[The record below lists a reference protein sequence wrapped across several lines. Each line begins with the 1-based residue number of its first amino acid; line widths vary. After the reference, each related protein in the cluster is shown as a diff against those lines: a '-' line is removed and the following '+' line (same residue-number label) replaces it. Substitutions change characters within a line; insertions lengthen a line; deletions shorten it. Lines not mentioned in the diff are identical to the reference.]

1 LDFINTE
8 PMQEMFVFETVQL
21 IEELEQI
28 ILYSEKKNGLESSIN
43 DIFRIMH
50 TLKGSSAMMSFGN
63 ISILAHSVEDI
74 FYFLREKKPETVDY
88 LQLTDLMLK
97 VIDFVGSEVGKI
109 KNKEGADGDPSGISQ
124 TLADFLSQLKEG
136 CPKTGGAEPGAA
148 DKRHMG
154 QAGAGYYSYKA
165 TITFE
170 EDCQMENLRAFS
182 VIHALQ
188 QVAGDIRHIPEDISD
203 TENCNRE
210 IRESGLTVLFDCPLP
225 EGEVRQLLEETMF
238 LKELTLECRSA
249 DAPGKGRAEAGGTG
263 ANGAGGTNT
272 PEAEEACK
280 VVQSGEDN
288 THLHDKMSNLSKQN
302 FISVNIQKM
311 NKLMDVVGELV
322 ISEAMVTQNPELK
335 GLELEG
341 FRKAARHLKKI
352 TGELQDI
359 VMSMRMVPLSMTFQK
374 MNRIVR
380 DMSRKLEKEINF
392 EIIGE
397 ETEVDKNI
405 IEHIS
410 DPLIHLIRNA
420 IDHGIESAEEREL
433 KGKEAAGKI
442 TLEAKHSGG
451 DVWIILKDDG
461 KGLDRDKIIQKA
473 TEGKL
478 IQRPVS
484 EMTDREIYSII
495 LLPGFSTKEEVTEFS
510 GRGVGMDVVLK
521 DMDKVD
527 GSVLIDSKPGSG
539 TTISMK
545 IPLTLAI
552 MDGMTVSVGS
562 ANYTIPMASIRES
575 LNITKDDVI
584 KDPENNEMIM
594 LRGQCHPIIRLH
606 KLFNVVPGTDR
617 LEEGILILVES
628 ENEGICLF
636 VDKLIG
642 EQQVVVKALPQY
654 LKKVQG
660 ISGCTLLG
668 DGSISLI
675 MDIASLINNKR

>member
-1 LDFINTE
+1 MDFMNTE

-28 ILYSEKKNGLESSIN
+28 ILYSEKKNGLESNIN
-43 DIFRIMH
+43 EIFRIMH
-50 TLKGSSAMMSFGN
+50 TLKGSSAMMSFNN
-63 ISILAHSVEDI
+63 ISTLAHSVEDI
-74 FYFLREKKPETVDY
+74 FYFLREKKPDNADY

-97 VIDFVGSEVGKI
+97 VIDFVCSEVNKI
-109 KNKEGADGDPSGISQ
+109 KNKAGADGDPTSI
-124 TLADFLSQLKEG
+124 TRALAEFLDQLRL
-136 CPKTGGAEPGAA
+136 GGFRTEETVAEN
-148 DKRHMG
+148 
-154 QAGAGYYSYKA
+154 YSYMAK
-165 TITFE
+165 IIFE

-182 VIHALQ
+182 VIHALE
-188 QVAGDIRHIPEDISD
+188 QVAMNICHIPEDISD
-203 TENCNRE
+203 TEGCNKK
-210 IRESGLTVLFDCPLP
+210 IQESGLTVMFDSVQP
-225 EGEVRQLLEETMF
+225 ESDVRQLLEETMF
-238 LKELTLECRSA
+238 LKELTIESR
-249 DAPGKGRAEAGGTG
+249 TG
-263 ANGAGGTNT
+263 AVPEEGRSEVL
-272 PEAEEACK
+272 PEADNVEAAGTDGCEPQDSCK
-280 VVQSGEDN
+280 LQRSDENNCSDS
-288 THLHDKMSNLSKQN
+288 KMSNLSKQN

-322 ISEAMVTQNPELK
+322 ISESMVTQNPELK

-380 DMSRKLEKEINF
+380 DMSRKQGKEINF

-420 IDHGIESAEEREL
+420 IDHGIESAEERVL
-433 KGKEAAGKI
+433 KGKEEAGKI

-461 KGLDRDKIIQKA
+461 RGLDKERIIQKA
-473 TEGKL
+473 TESKL
-478 IQRPVS
+478 IHRPVS
-484 EMTDREIYSII
+484 EMSDREIYSII

-521 DMDKVD
+521 DMDKVN
-527 GSVLIDSKPGSG
+527 GGVLIDSKPGEG
-539 TTISMK
+539 TNISMK

-562 ANYTIPMASIRES
+562 ATYTIPIASIRES
-575 LNITKDDVI
+575 FNITQADVI

-594 LRGQCHPIIRLH
+594 IRGQCRPIIRLH
-606 KLFNVVPGTDR
+606 RHFNILPGTDK

-628 ENEGICLF
+628 ENEGVCIF

-675 MDIASLINNKR
+675 IDIASLINNKR